1 MAAGATGLAH
11 GAERVIGL
19 SSLLDLATGALGLLP
34 PETAH
39 HAALTGLRLPF
50 GRIEAPPA
58 SLKLSLFGRTLLSPL
73 GLAAGFDKDAAA
85 LAGLFRLGFGFVE
98 AGTVTPKPQAGN
110 PRPRL
115 FRLREDAALI
125 NRMGFNSGG
134 IDLFE
139 RNVARFRAGPA
150 GAMAVLGINLG
161 ANKETEDK
169 IADYVLGLNRLSD
182 HADYLVVNI
191 SSPNT
196 PGLRGLQAGGQLPAL
211 LGRLAEARGKTTRRP
226 ALLLKLAPDLDD
238 DALAALAEAVSAH
251 GLDGLVATNTT
262 IARPPALR
270 SRHRGETGGLSG
282 EALRTRAQ
290 DALARLAGL
299 NQGRLAL
306 IGVGGIGSERDA
318 RARLQAGASLGQVYT
333 AFVYRGPRL
342 IHDINRGLAA
352 R

>member
-1 MAAGATGLAH
+1 M
-11 GAERVIGL
+11 

-39 HAALTGLRLPF
+39 RAALTGLRLPF

-58 SLKLSLFGRTLLSPL
+58 SLKLSLFGRTLPSPL

-150 GAMAVLGINLG
+150 GAAAVLGINLG
-161 ANKETEDK
+161 ANKEAEDK
-169 IADYVLGLNRLSD
+169 IADYVLGLTRLSD
-182 HADYLVVNI
+182 YADYLVVNI

-196 PGLRGLQAGGQLPAL
+196 PGLRGLQEGGQLTAL
-211 LGRLAEARGKTTRRP
+211 LGRLAEARGKTARRP

-238 DALAALAEAVSAH
+238 DALEALAAAVSAH

-282 EALRTRAQ
+282 EPLRTRAQ
-290 DALARLAGL
+290 DVLARLAGL

-318 RARLQAGASLGQVYT
+318 RARLQTGASLVQVYT